1 MSKFRRETLHGEPI
15 RVGDHEIVPEARVW
29 SWQTK
34 EAVIHDAGHVSGRGI
49 MIVRAQP
56 TALIDRSPSAARRI
70 RVIDAN
76 RRLEL
81 LLLIA
86 AVLLPIVLN
95 AAVILLRQARPN
107 PNQKGMV
114 NDV

>member
-1 MSKFRRETLHGEPI
+1 MSRFRRETIRGEPI

-34 EAVIHDAGHVSGRGI
+34 EAVIRDAGHASGRGV

-56 TALIDRSPSAARRI
+56 TALIDRTADATRRI

-81 LLLIA
+81 ILLIA

-95 AAVILLRQARPN
+95 AAVSLLRQARSN
-107 PNQKGMV
+107 PDQKGMA

>member
-1 MSKFRRETLHGEPI
+1 MSKFRRETIRGEPI
-15 RVGDHEIVPEARVW
+15 RVGDHAIVPEARVW

-56 TALIDRSPSAARRI
+56 TALIDHTADTTRRI
-70 RVIDAN
+70 RVVDAN
-76 RRLEL
+76 RQLEL
-81 LLLIA
+81 ILLIA

-107 PNQKGMV
+107 PNQKGTV